1 MKLYQRKMEILKS
14 QAAFQQVQKQVLI
27 YYLKRLKYNFKLKI
41 FFNSDDMGL
50 GKTLQTIS
58 VVWTLLKQ
66 VRQIMNDS
74 YLVYLGIF
82 SKI

>member
-1 MKLYQRKMEILKS
+1 MEILKS
-14 QAAFQQVQKQVLI
+14 QAVFWQVQEQVLI
-27 YYLKRLKYNFKLKI
+27 YYLKRLKYNFTQI
-41 FFNSDDMGL
+41 FFNLDDMGL